1 MTTLSFNAVS
11 DKDYFAHIY
20 SYGKDTTYHMYA
32 EPGQPIDCISLA
44 GTGNY
49 VLYVCDSPQRKML
62 TIINASGFS
71 KRIMATF
78 QDSAV
83 FTLEPYKFKIFIT
96 AEINTD
102 KINPNRANNL
112 RIMQ

>member
-1 MTTLSFNAVS
+1 MV
-11 DKDYFAHIY
+11 
-20 SYGKDTTYHMYA
+20 
-32 EPGQPIDCISLA
+32 
-44 GTGNY
+44 
-49 VLYVCDSPQRKML
+49 
-62 TIINASGFS
+62 
-71 KRIMATF
+71 TF